1 MIEEGEFLTRL
12 RRVEDYK
19 FRISFNKDQI
29 EDIMVDEPEPLGS
42 GMYPNAGKLL
52 AAAVGNCICAS
63 LVFCMERSRAEMTDI
78 TAEVA
83 ATLER
88 NERGRLR
95 ITKMAVR
102 LFPQVVD
109 DMKFDRCRQLFEDF
123 CIVTQSVREGIS
135 IDVQVYPVNEA
146 SNAIEQ

>member
-1 MIEEGEFLTRL
+1 MEEGEFLTRL

-52 AAAVGNCICAS
+52 AAAVGNCLCAS
-63 LVFCMERSRAEMTDI
+63 LVFCIGRSRAEMTDI

-95 ITKMAVR
+95 ITKMTVR
-102 LFPQVVD
+102 LFPQMVD

-135 IDVQVYPVNEA
+135 IDVQVYPVNET